1 MKSIIKCFLILAFLF
16 SFNRTELLGI
26 EPNTIG
32 IWAKNSLKNEN
43 SRKFLVGPT
52 IGYGLATC
60 RFDYPGKAA
69 PPMTSFKPVPNAGLS
84 IDWRIA
90 KSLSLDLDFKYFEKG
105 YKINMNQWVKDINDN
120 DPEGD
125 DIGSSSAEG
134 YTTMKLSY
142 AEMSI
147 YPIIVIANKLEI
159 GAGGFLAYGLNGKRI
174 SDYKIIYNWPE
185 LSVPDETFQT
195 EKEVEF
201 VDIFPSSVEDSN
213 IYINR
218 FDYGLTGHLG
228 FRINPF
234 KISLGVNYSI
244 NQWEPDSKLS
254 GLFLESFEHT
264 YNIAGFLTV
273 SWFPGAN

>member
-1 MKSIIKCFLILAFLF
+1 MKSIIKYFLMLAYLF
-16 SFNRTELLGI
+16 SFHHTELRGI
-26 EPNTIG
+26 EPNKIG
-32 IWAKNSLKNEN
+32 ISTRNSLKSE
-43 SRKFLVGPT
+43 SRRKFLIGPT

-69 PPMTSFKPVPNAGLS
+69 PPLTSFKPVPNAGLC

-90 KSLSLDLDFKYFEKG
+90 KSLSLDIDFKYFEKG
-105 YKINMNQWVKDINDN
+105 YKIIMNQWVTDINDN

-125 DIGSSSAEG
+125 NIGSSSAEG

-159 GAGGFLAYGLNGKRI
+159 GAGGFLAYGLNGNRI
-174 SDYKIIYNWPE
+174 SDYKIIYDWPE
-185 LSVPDETFQT
+185 HSIPDETFQT

-201 VDIFPSSVEDSN
+201 VDIFPSSLENSN

-218 FDYGLTGHLG
+218 FDYGVIGHLG

-254 GLFLESFEHT
+254 SLFLESYEHT
-264 YNIAGFLTV
+264 YNMAGFLSV
-273 SWFPGAN
+273 SWYPGAN